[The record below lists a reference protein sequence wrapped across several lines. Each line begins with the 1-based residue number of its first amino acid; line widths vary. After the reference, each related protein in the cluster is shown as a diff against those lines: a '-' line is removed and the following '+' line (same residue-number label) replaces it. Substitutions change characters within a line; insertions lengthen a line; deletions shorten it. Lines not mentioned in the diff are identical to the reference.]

1 VSRPLQAL
9 VAIQYDDGETHV
21 WRLSENVEVD
31 EGFDWVLAG
40 AGASRLPSFRLCIS
54 GRGARDE
61 VEPGITVTLPAA
73 GELR

>member
-21 WRLSENVEVD
+21 WRLSENVEVEED
-31 EGFDWVLAG
+31 YDWIIAG
-40 AGASRLPSFRLCIS
+40 AGATRLPGFRLRIK
-54 GRGARDE
+54 GNGQRDD
-61 VEPGITVTLPAA
+61 VEPGIPVTMPAR